1 MMSALS
7 KISELL
13 GGLGEL
19 LLAARDSVR
28 QWQRDW
34 KQGQLSEGSKVLIG
48 VWLAAALLLALMCA
62 NLLL

>member
-1 MMSALS
+1 MSALS